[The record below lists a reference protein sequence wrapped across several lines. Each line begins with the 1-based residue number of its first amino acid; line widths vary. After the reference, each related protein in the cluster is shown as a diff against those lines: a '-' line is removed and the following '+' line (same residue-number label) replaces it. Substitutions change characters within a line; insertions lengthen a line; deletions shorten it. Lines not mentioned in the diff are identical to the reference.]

1 MAGSSRRRARAALI
15 GVAALVAAAVPMPA
29 HAADF
34 EVVLPAGLACEFEL
48 KVAGTGDATVIREFT
63 DANGHIVRTLSAGRG
78 QALTFTNVST
88 EKSLSLR
95 SNGAVTRTILNADG
109 SSTVQSTGHNV
120 TILFPSDTPAGPT
133 TTLYVGRVTYE
144 VDAQNTFILTGFSGT
159 ATDICA
165 ELS

>member
-1 MAGSSRRRARAALI
+1 MAGWNRRRARAALI
-15 GVAALVAAAVPMPA
+15 GVAALIAAAVPMPA

-48 KVAGTGDATVIREFT
+48 MVAGTGGTTVTREFT
-63 DANGHIVRTLSAGRG
+63 DANGNIVRTLTAGRG

-88 EKSLSLR
+88 GESVSLR
-95 SNGAVTRTILNADG
+95 SNGAVTNTTFNADG

-120 TILFPSDTPAGPT
+120 TILFPSDVPAGPT

-144 VDAQNTFILTGFSGT
+144 VDAQNTFTLTGFAGT
-159 ATDICA
+159 ARDICA